1 MTIEIPPWLG
11 ILVLVVVSSGAIWKG
26 EAEERIA
33 GAALFVTVFATY
45 LLRDH
50 SWPSLQY
57 AAFGMDLVMLAVL
70 LFLALRTAK
79 YWPLAAAG
87 FQLLAVLTHVGK
99 MIDPQVNQWAYLTA
113 IVIFTYLVI
122 IALAV
127 GTWNSWRA
135 RAPSQGAD
143 PPR

>member
-1 MTIEIPPWLG
+1 LTIEIPPWLG
-11 ILVLVVVSSGAIWKG
+11 ILILVVVSSGAIWKG
-26 EAEERIA
+26 EVEERIA

-57 AAFGMDLVMLAVL
+57 AAFAMDAVMLAVL
-70 LFLALRTAK
+70 VFLALRTAK

-87 FQLLAVLTHVGK
+87 FQLLAVLTHIGK

-135 RAPSQGAD
+135 RARSHGSD
-143 PPR
+143 LPR